1 MLLNTP
7 VCDFGWQAPDFIL
20 PDTNNRLHEL
30 DSLIGANGLL
40 IAFICNHCPYVK
52 AIIDRLVSDAI
63 ALQQRGINTVA
74 IMPNDYHSYPEDSPE
89 NMVAFINRHHI
100 PFPYLVDETQQVA
113 KAYAAVCTPDFF
125 GLNSKGKLHYRGRLD
140 DFKME
145 TGDNRQPE
153 LLEAMIKVA
162 ESGQG
167 PEHQIPSMGC
177 SIKWK

>member
-7 VCDFGWQAPDFIL
+7 VCDFGWQAPNFTL
-20 PDTNNRLHEL
+20 PDTNNRLHGL

-100 PFPYLVDETQQVA
+100 PFPYLIDETQQVA
-113 KAYAAVCTPDFF
+113 KDYAAVCTPDFF
-125 GLNSKGKLHYRGRLD
+125 GLNAEGKLHYRGRLD
-140 DFKME
+140 DVKME

-153 LLEAMIKVA
+153 LLEAMIKMA
-162 ESGQG
+162 ETGQG

>member
-74 IMPNDYHSYPEDSPE
+74 IMPNDYHSYPDSCDSHL
-89 NMVAFINRHHI
+89 A
-100 PFPYLVDETQQVA
+100 
-113 KAYAAVCTPDFF
+113 
-125 GLNSKGKLHYRGRLD
+125 
-140 DFKME
+140 
-145 TGDNRQPE
+145 
-153 LLEAMIKVA
+153 
-162 ESGQG
+162 
-167 PEHQIPSMGC
+167 
-177 SIKWK
+177 

>member
-7 VCDFGWQAPDFIL
+7 VCDFGWKAPNFTL
-20 PDTNNRLHEL
+20 PDTNNRLHGL

-63 ALQQRGINTVA
+63 ALKQRGINTVA

-89 NMVAFINRHHI
+89 NMVTFINRHHI
-100 PFPYLVDETQQVA
+100 PFPYLIDETQQVA

-125 GLNSKGKLHYRGRLD
+125 GLNADGKLNYRGRLD
-140 DFKME
+140 NAKMG

-153 LLEAMIKVA
+153 LLEAMIKIA
-162 ESGQG
+162 ESGVG